1 MYIKNE
7 LKAGI
12 NNPCVLKDGYKQF
25 IEKNIDIKVDY
36 ISIADQT
43 SLEEVKTITKQQLL
57 ISTAV
62 FFKSVRL
69 IDNFTYSA
77 SDT

>member
-25 IEKNIDIKVDY
+25 VEKNIDIKVDY
-36 ISIADQT
+36 ISIADQI
-43 SLEEVKTITKQQLL
+43 SLEEVKTITSLGLEPMNFHTKPSC
-57 ISTAV
+57 ST
-62 FFKSVRL
+62 
-69 IDNFTYSA
+69 D
-77 SDT
+77 